1 MRAPLGVRINDG
13 VSDRHVGAKTTGLR
27 FRKTAPGGFH
37 SASMSINVARDTFT
51 DLGPADRV
59 YVYGPTGRTLWEGFL
74 DNPSDTDGPGGQSLE
89 LSAMGTSVLA
99 QDQAKAL
106 IYVDRDLSQ
115 WEQWLGAGA
124 PVSAVA
130 SSSSDP
136 DAEGG
141 DGDGL
146 LCQFGLGTQV
156 TTGSL
161 AQIGYLGF
169 QRAGW
174 EFGAINVRLRSGK
187 IDTNYRTDLAYSVP
201 GSPASFFQLGG
212 NTITTVPGTA
222 NRWVGEVSN
231 PPVGTVGIALR
242 LRRSGAA
249 GNVPDDNTW
258 TYFDQIAILGRR
270 MLRNQALVTGVAG
283 MVSATYV
290 RADWVVEDLLGRA
303 LGGLIDTVLSTVE
316 ATTWQIDQLTYMDG
330 ATAGQVLDDLTLW
343 EPSMLWEI
351 LEHTGRGYRF
361 NYRAWPTSARYE
373 VSVKDG
379 YSAPGSDIDLC
390 NRVAVNW
397 VDENKKPR
405 TTIVYASSASGV
417 VPPWIP
423 AGSAP
428 TVFALPLKAL
438 EDAGRA
444 RDAEPVTLPEGRGS
458 AANAQRI
465 GEQVLASKANPPKA
479 ATVVINRR
487 LADLTRGT
495 MVMPY
500 EIEPGYLVR
509 VRETGD
515 VLPLTEVEYNDDDGT
530 ATLTLG
536 QPTLSIEQRVARLD
550 KAAA

>member
-13 VSDRHVGAKTTGLR
+13 VSDRHVGEKTTGLR

-37 SASMSINVARDTFT
+37 SASMTINVGRDMFT

-59 YVYGPTGRTLWEGFL
+59 FVYGPTGETLWEGFL

-89 LSAMGTSVLA
+89 LSAMGTSVIA
-99 QDQAKAL
+99 QDQSKAL
-106 IYVDRDLSQ
+106 VYVDRDLGQ
-115 WEQWLGAGA
+115 WVTAGGSGMVASANATTTDDPLGAGGSGVLTGFNPGT
-124 PVSAVA
+124 PVGTGASALMVY
-130 SSSSDP
+130 DFP
-136 DAEGG
+136 
-141 DGDGL
+141 
-146 LCQFGLGTQV
+146 
-156 TTGSL
+156 TGV
-161 AQIGYLGF
+161 
-169 QRAGW
+169 
-174 EFGAINVRLRSGK
+174 EFGALALTVKSGK
-187 IDTNYRTDLAYSVP
+187 TDTGYWHRLLYNGATSGSVP
-201 GSPASFFQLGG
+201 VAY
-212 NTITTVPGTA
+212 T
-222 NRWVGEVSN
+222 NRIDVAVAPRDYYVAETPTGH
-231 PPVGTVGIALR
+231 PPVGAKSIGLYIQ
-242 LRRSGAA
+242 RSGGAT
-249 GNVPDDNTW
+249 NVTDDNTW
-258 TYFDQIAILGRR
+258 SFFYNLSVLGRR
-270 MLRNQALVTGVAG
+270 MTRDGTLVTGLAG
-283 MVSATYV
+283 MVTDLYV
-290 RADWVVEDLLGRA
+290 RADWVVEDLLGRT
-303 LGGLIDTVLSTVE
+303 LTGLIDPVLSTVE
-316 ATTWQIDQLTYMDG
+316 ATTWQINQLAYMDG

-379 YSAPGSDIDLC
+379 YSAPGSDVDLC
-390 NRVAVNW
+390 NRVAVKW
-397 VDENKKPR
+397 TDEKGQPR

-495 MVMPY
+495 TVMPY

-550 KAAA
+550 KAA